1 LRIFKRT
8 QRHLVKHL
16 NFNLNYTTSPG
27 HVAVAGASA
36 ATSQHAIVRR
46 GLAKRA
52 LGDLAERNTL
62 RREDH
67 GWRHGEMKV

>member
-8 QRHLVKHL
+8 QRHPAKHL
-16 NFNLNYTTSPG
+16 NFNLNYTTTPA
-27 HVAVAGASA
+27 HVAVAGAAA

-46 GLAKRA
+46 GLARRA

-62 RREDH
+62 RREDR
-67 GWRHGEMKV
+67 GRRQGEMKV